1 MKTPCKFGEITII
14 RSRVSKLFHDI
25 EDSKSPLNF
34 DLIMTP
40 TFDNFFLKLLW
51 TLPTWWKFHHPF
63 SGSSWE
69 ITLLLWHL
77 WPLNFDPMTSK
88 LNRFFL
94 ISLWRHPANLVRM
107 RSFVL
112 ELADYFMIF
121 KTSNGPNNL
130 LTLTSWPQL
139 LTISFWSYHKHIMST
154 WWKSHYPFSGYLV
167 MKFI

>member
-1 MKTPCKFGEITII
+1 
-14 RSRVSKLFHDI
+14 
-25 EDSKSPLNF
+25 
-34 DLIMTP
+34 MTP

-51 TLPTWWKFHHPF
+51 TLPAWWKFHHPF

-94 ISLWRHPANLVRM
+94 ISLWRHPSNLVRM

-112 ELADYFMIF
+112 ELAGYFMIF
-121 KTSNGPNNL
+121 KTSNCPNHL
-130 LTLTSWPQL
+130 KTLTSWPQL
-139 LTISFWSYHKHIMST
+139 LTISFRSYYEHILPLKNPISSPVLGRLSFFNDACDLGPHDLRIELLLSSLIINT
-154 WWKSHYPFSGYLV
+154 SC
-167 MKFI
+167 KFGENSFNRS